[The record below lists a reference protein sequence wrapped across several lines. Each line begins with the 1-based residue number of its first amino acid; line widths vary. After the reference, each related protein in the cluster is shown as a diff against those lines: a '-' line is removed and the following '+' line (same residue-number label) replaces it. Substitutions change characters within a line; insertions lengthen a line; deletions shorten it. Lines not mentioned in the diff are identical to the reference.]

1 MTGRQTYQRIPQL
14 VHSLRPKSCLA
25 YKGFEL
31 TVRAASTNMQGS
43 RIPPVL
49 EARFKMYA
57 VIDTGSRQF
66 KVAEGQTLVI
76 DRVPGN
82 AGEKFTFKDVL
93 MIGGSKTVIGAPKVA
108 GATVEATIK
117 EHTRGDKI
125 LVFKYKRRKNYKRT
139 QGHRQPQTVLEINK
153 ING

>member
-1 MTGRQTYQRIPQL
+1 
-14 VHSLRPKSCLA
+14 
-25 YKGFEL
+25 
-31 TVRAASTNMQGS
+31 
-43 RIPPVL
+43 
-49 EARFKMYA
+49 MYA

-66 KVAEGQTLVI
+66 KVTEGQILVL

-82 AGEKFTFKDVL
+82 EGDKFTFKNVL
-93 MIGGSKTVIGAPKVA
+93 MIGGAKTVIGAPQVA

-117 EHTRGDKI
+117 SHTKGDKI

-139 QGHRQPQTVLEINK
+139 QGHRQPLTTLEINK